1 MTESTN
7 TSEMTTTPE
16 TAQPETRDGTV
27 PVSKHAG
34 NPDLD
39 EFRKLLAG
47 EESGESPVDGE
58 AGESQQN
65 AAPNDGEPPAEKP
78 KGKPKVLKDLAETLG
93 LEDKDLYAIQVPM
106 ADGKT
111 MTIGELKDAVA
122 KQDDLSVRELELEE
136 RKAKLEAEIT
146 RERADLEALVKLI
159 DPKALTPQ
167 FVEEVKRRAADE
179 AKREMQATLE
189 LIPEWQNA
197 DVREKELA
205 GMVEYLKGFGIPPTF
220 LSAAPNHK
228 LFRLVRDA
236 WQRKTRV
243 EAALAKLTPVKRD
256 TTAGKSRPTGS
267 APRKPTAPAPSLNTG
282 DMRDRFRAILQAE
295 G

>member
-16 TAQPETRDGTV
+16 TAKPETRDGTV
-27 PVSKHAG
+27 PVSG
-34 NPDLD
+34 NPDLE

-47 EESGESPVDGE
+47 EESGESPMDGE
-58 AGESQQN
+58 AGESQQD
-65 AAPNDGEPPAEKP
+65 AEPTDGTPAEKP
-78 KGKPKVLKDLAETLG
+78 KGKPKVLKDLAEALG

-197 DVREKELA
+197 EVREKELA
-205 GMVEYLKGFGIPPTF
+205 GMVEYLKGFGIPPLF
-220 LSAAPNHK
+220 LSATPNHK

>member
-16 TAQPETRDGTV
+16 TAKPETRDGTV
-27 PVSKHAG
+27 PVSG
-34 NPDLD
+34 NPDLE

-47 EESGESPVDGE
+47 EESGENPTDGE

-65 AAPNDGEPPAEKP
+65 AEPTDGTPAEKP

-197 DVREKELA
+197 EVREKELA
-205 GMVEYLKGFGIPPTF
+205 GMVEYLKGFGIPPLF
-220 LSAAPNHK
+220 LSATPNHK

-236 WQRKTRV
+236 WQRKVRV
-243 EAALAKLTPVKRD
+243 DAALAKVAPVKRE
-256 TTAGKSRPTGS
+256 TTAGKSRPTGK
-267 APRKPTAPAPSLNTG
+267 APAKPTAPTASLNSG
-282 DMRDRFRAILQAE
+282 DLRSRFRAILQAE